1 MIHTVKIDLLSGFL
15 GAGKTTFANL
25 LLRYYMNAG
34 LRPVY
39 IVNEFGKTGLDADI
53 IKADGFDAMEIE
65 GGCICCS
72 LKEDVATAV
81 VEVIETFSPTNI
93 VFEPSGIFI
102 FDNFFEMLKRPEI
115 GEKCEIGTI
124 ITVVDG
130 VNFSFAKAT
139 YGNFIYNQIKNAPIL
154 LLSKLEKTKQSVD
167 ELIADV
173 KNINPDALVISK
185 IWSEWDT
192 ADFELLVNQR
202 RGLPAQHHAHS
213 HSNLRSTSV
222 KLKEPFTQ
230 QKIDTLIERCKSG
243 DFGNLYRVKGIIV
256 TNEHPV
262 LLNIAVQDV
271 TLTKFKGIPEP
282 TLTFIGET
290 VNEEAIANFINSQ
303 T

>member
-1 MIHTVKIDLLSGFL
+1 MVKIDLLSGFL

-81 VEVIETFSPTNI
+81 IEVIETFSPTNI

-154 LLSKLEKTKQSVD
+154 LLSKLEKTTQSVD

-192 ADFELLVNQR
+192 ADFDFVINQR
-202 RGLPAQHHAHS
+202 KGLPAQHHAHS

-222 KLKEPFTQ
+222 KLKEVFTQ
-230 QKIDTLIERCKSG
+230 QKIDTLIDRCKSG

-262 LLNIAVQDV
+262 LLNIAVHDV

-282 TLTFIGET
+282 TLTFIGES
-290 VNEEAIANFINSQ
+290 VNEEAIVDFIK